1 MYHDCDIA
9 LTKPLKLEDKLTVDL
24 KNTCIVSDTIS
35 YVGAKYIKS
44 KEHGIFEEMCEIVGI
59 DQEMVENREEGAGGA
74 QYLLKPGIT
83 AEFWQKVYNDSEN
96 LFRIIS
102 ERVREIKQQ
111 HKEWHEI
118 QIWCAD
124 MWGVLWNL
132 WKMGYETQCHDD
144 FEFGWG
150 TQPVQKWESHAIFH
164 NAGVTKQET
173 GGPFYKGLY
182 INTDPTK
189 SPMPDEK
196 WASHQ
201 YFKLILESYKETE
214 DF

>member
-1 MYHDCDIA
+1 M
-9 LTKPLKLEDKLTVDL
+9 EERGE
-24 KNTCIVSDTIS
+24 
-35 YVGAKYIKS
+35 VG
-44 KEHGIFEEMCEIVGI
+44 GI

-132 WKMGYETQCHDD
+132 WKMGYETQ
-144 FEFGWG
+144 
-150 TQPVQKWESHAIFH
+150 
-164 NAGVTKQET
+164 
-173 GGPFYKGLY
+173 
-182 INTDPTK
+182 
-189 SPMPDEK
+189 
-196 WASHQ
+196 
-201 YFKLILESYKETE
+201 
-214 DF
+214 